1 MPGALWKVFG
11 DPANQWMLGV
21 MIVGLIG
28 MVTGPWAIVRFVCL
42 SLIHISE
49 PTRPY

>member
-1 MPGALWKVFG
+1 MPGALWRVFG

-28 MVTGPWAIVRFVCL
+28 MVTGPWAIVRFV
-42 SLIHISE
+42 SRQ
-49 PTRPY
+49 TRSDSPD